1 MRHIKFL
8 GNYTHH
14 MEMDQDSESLLNI
27 ILKAA
32 ASLGVDKERGQKKT
46 LPNFRIGVV
55 HPE

>member
-1 MRHIKFL
+1 MSHIKFL

-14 MEMDQDSESLLNI
+14 MEMDQDRESLLNI

-32 ASLGVDKERGQKKT
+32 ASLGVDKQRGQKKT